1 MSRRL
6 LCRAIAIVLSCFVFA
21 ATQSAR
27 ADIPDELYKA
37 LKLSK
42 DASPKQVYD
51 AIVKRYYDPKQGHG
65 KGAFADLWEPTPFTR
80 YLEPKTLYVAPDM
93 DFDVKRSD
101 CVECHSSVTPGWV
114 HSWQKSVHGNLDEIR
129 SLPAKD
135 SRSANCFRWHWP
147 QAAASGMCRSVL
159 WLPASLPTPM
169 WQSIQPTSLSFWSC
183 GNRPIERRLVST
195 PVISSCL

>member
-1 MSRRL
+1 MYRHL
-6 LCRAIAIVLSCFVFA
+6 LCRAIAIALSCFAFA
-21 ATQSAR
+21 AVQSAR
-27 ADIPDELYKA
+27 ADIPDELYKN
-37 LKLSK
+37 LKLTK
-42 DASPKQVYD
+42 DASPKEVYD

-93 DFDVKRSD
+93 DFDVKRTE

-135 SRSANCFRWHWP
+135 SRSYKQELITGVETNLRSMGLLP
-147 QAAASGMCRSVL
+147 QDQKLREVGCIDCHMGVGKEAGNHKTDLHMPDAAA
-159 WLPASLPTPM
+159 
-169 WQSIQPTSLSFWSC
+169 C
-183 GNRPIERRLVST
+183 GQCHLK
-195 PVISSCL
+195 

>member
-1 MSRRL
+1 
-6 LCRAIAIVLSCFVFA
+6 
-21 ATQSAR
+21 SAR

-80 YLEPKTLYVAPDM
+80 YLEPKTLYIAPDM

-135 SRSANCFRWHWP
+135 SRSYKQELITGVETNLRSMGLLP
-147 QAAASGMCRSVL
+147 QDQKLGEV
-159 WLPASLPTPM
+159 
-169 WQSIQPTSLSFWSC
+169 
-183 GNRPIERRLVST
+183 G
-195 PVISSCL
+195 